1 MPSPKVIISG
11 GGTGGHIF
19 PAIAIANAIK
29 KRHPNAEI
37 LFVGAQGRMEMEK
50 VPAAGYPIEGLW
62 ISGLQRNLSLRNL
75 MFPLKLVSSLYK
87 AYSIVK
93 KFKPH
98 VVVGTGGYASG
109 PMLKISSLLGIP
121 TVIQEQNSYAGITN
135 KLLGKSVE
143 KICVAYESMDRFF
156 PKEKVVITGN
166 PVRSEVVAI
175 AGKRIKAFDFFGLDP
190 NKKTFLIVGG
200 SLGAKAI
207 NDSILPHVSEIDEHG
222 FQLIWQTGKV
232 SFQEVSSAVKS
243 LSSKN
248 IKVHQFISQMDMA
261 YAAADLVVSRAGA
274 IAVSEICLTAKPC
287 ILVPLPTA
295 AEDHQTKNAIAL
307 AEHDAAVIIRNKDAS
322 HLLFHKVVELLS
334 NEEELTKLHKNIE
347 PLGMPNSDEKIA
359 DVVIN
364 LLDL

>member
-143 KICVAYESMDRFF
+143 KICVAYEAMDRFF

-166 PVRSEVVAI
+166 PVRSEVVDI
-175 AGKRIKAFDFFGLDP
+175 AGKREKALDFFGLDP

-322 HLLFHKVVELLS
+322 HLLFLKVVELLS
-334 NEEELTKLHKNIE
+334 NEEELTKLQRNIE